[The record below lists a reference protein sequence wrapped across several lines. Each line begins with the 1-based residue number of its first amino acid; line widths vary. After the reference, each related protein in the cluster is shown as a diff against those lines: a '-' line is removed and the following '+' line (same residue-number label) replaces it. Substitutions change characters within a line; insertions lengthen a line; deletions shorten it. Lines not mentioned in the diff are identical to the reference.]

1 MSKNINQIIVAID
14 GHSSCGKSTVAKEI
28 AAEFNLTYIDTG
40 AMYRAVTLYA
50 LQNGIFQEGLIDTD
64 KLAASID
71 NIHIQLKR
79 DSSSGNVVTYLNGE
93 NVESAIRSLEV
104 SNHVSAISAL
114 SFVRKRLVQLQQEM
128 GQQGGVVL
136 DGRDIGTVVFPNAEL
151 KIFMT
156 ASPEIRAK
164 RRFDEMTQKGEQ
176 VDFESVLQN
185 VISRDHID
193 STRAESPLRKADD
206 AQVLDNSHL
215 SREDQLQWVMDRLIE
230 GGWLN
235 NR

>member
-1 MSKNINQIIVAID
+1 MTKNINQIIVAID

-28 AAEFNLTYIDTG
+28 AAKFNLTYIDTG
-40 AMYRAVTLYA
+40 AMYRVVTYYA
-50 LQNGIFQEGLIDTD
+50 LQNGIIQEGLIDTD
-64 KLAASID
+64 KLASSID

-79 DSSSGNVVTYLNGE
+79 DSLSGNVVTYLNGE

-104 SNHVSAISAL
+104 SNHVSGISAL

-164 RRFDEMTQKGEQ
+164 RRFDEMIQKGEQ

-193 STRAESPLRKADD
+193 STRAESPLKKADD

-215 SREDQLQWVMDRLIE
+215 TREDQLQWVMDRLID

>member
-1 MSKNINQIIVAID
+1 MTKNINQIIVAID

-28 AAEFNLTYIDTG
+28 AAKFNLTYIDTG
-40 AMYRAVTLYA
+40 AMYRAVTYYA
-50 LQNGIFQEGLIDTD
+50 LQNGIIQEGLIDTD
-64 KLAASID
+64 KLASSID

-79 DSSSGNVVTYLNGE
+79 DSLSGNVVTYLNGE

-104 SNHVSAISAL
+104 SNHVSGISAL

-164 RRFDEMTQKGEQ
+164 RRFDEMIQKGEQ

-193 STRAESPLRKADD
+193 STRAESPLKKADD

-215 SREDQLQWVMDRLIE
+215 TREDQLQWVMDRLID